1 VNLLATPDSDHVF
14 LNWSGDVSGAQNPPN
29 LSMAQSR
36 AVTANFSDR
45 ARLRADRAGLEGLT
59 PEGFRF
65 TIVSDPQQTW
75 RIFSSSNLNTW
86 QPLGEVTNSQG
97 EV

>member
-1 VNLLATPDSDHVF
+1 MNLLATPDSDQVF
-14 LNWSGDVSGAQNPPN
+14 LNWSGDVSGA
-29 LSMAQSR
+29 MAQSR